1 MLFLPVSVALTAA
14 PLAAQFSLPTLAN
27 PGVSNIGGLI
37 DFDDFPFY
45 MYHQARANLTVY
57 TRTTVLPDGKI
68 DNCFV
73 ERSSSDRALDAF
85 TCQLIT
91 KRAKFL
97 PAKWMDGSAVYGV
110 IRTAIRWT
118 MSEYPE
124 KEPMISDLQVP
135 VDHLPEGG
143 DFKDYVTLQVAAD
156 ESGHPLSCAQH
167 ISSNDTRKQFP
178 ELIEAACRQ
187 ATSSLVLFPPVDAS
201 GKPERSVQSVSV
213 HFKLAK

>member
-1 MLFLPVSVALTAA
+1 MILFV
-14 PLAAQFSLPTLAN
+14 LAATQFSLPTLTN

-45 MYHQARANLTVY
+45 MYHQSRANLTVY

-85 TCQLIT
+85 TCQLIQ
-91 KRAKFL
+91 KRAKFA
-97 PAKWMDGSAVYGV
+97 PARWMDGSAVYGV

-118 MSEYPE
+118 ISEYPE
-124 KEPMISDLQVP
+124 KEPMVSDLEVS

-143 DFKDYVTLQVAAD
+143 DFKDYVALQIAAD
-156 ESGHPLSCAQH
+156 QGGHPVSCAERV
-167 ISSNDTRKQFP
+167 SSNDTRKHFP
-178 ELIEAACRQ
+178 ELIRAACQQ
-187 ATSSLVLFPPVDAS
+187 ATANLVLFPPVDAS
-201 GKPERSVQSVSV
+201 GKPVRSVQSVSA